1 MLIEGSHWAV
11 PCDSVTDT
19 LVFPE
24 CRHAVGRIDVGPV
37 RRPSPRQ
44 KGAVLLRGIV
54 VGSTVCLRRI
64 GEGQRRHQVGF
75 GRFLANS
82 KVTTDRLIAGWSD
95 QTAIAASGRHVLA
108 IQDTSEIS
116 FHTTSE
122 RQRGLGEIGKG
133 GRARGVLLHAMLALD
148 ANSGACLG
156 LAGGQIW
163 TRRGRVKV
171 AHQKRPS
178 KDKESHR
185 WIATA
190 EQGKQTL
197 AAASMVT
204 MVSDRESDI
213 FAVWANVPE
222 ANVQLIIRS
231 MHDRRLADGSSLYE
245 TATAFPVCGTRTI
258 DVPEREKRPARSAKL
273 RLRFGAVELAR
284 PRRRLDR
291 DLPPSVPL
299 TFIEVIEQDPPR
311 GAEPVDWRL
320 LTTHPIVD
328 AKAAWQI
335 VDWYKMRWAIEQFW
349 RLLKLQ
355 GLNLEDSQLQTAERL
370 IKLTA
375 IAAKAAITTF
385 QLLQARDGRSQ
396 EPAST
401 AFADQEIAL
410 LDKLNAHTE
419 GTTALQK
426 NPHPKASL
434 AWASWIIAKLG
445 GWDGYPS
452 SKPPGPITFKHGL
465 NQFHTMARAW
475 KIANVCIP

>member
-1 MLIEGSHWAV
+1 MMVSGFHQTV

-19 LVFPE
+19 LVVPE
-24 CRHAVGRIDVGPV
+24 CRHVIGRIEVGPV

-44 KGAVLLRGIV
+44 KGAVLLRGMV
-54 VGSTVCLRRI
+54 ARSTVCLRRL

-82 KVTTDRLIAGWSD
+82 KVTIDRLIAGWSD
-95 QTAIAASGRHVLA
+95 QTAVAASGRHVLA

-116 FHTTSE
+116 FHTTAE
-122 RQRGLGEIGKG
+122 RRRGLGEIGKG
-133 GRARGVLLHAMLALD
+133 GRARGLLLHAMLALD

-171 AHQKRPS
+171 AHQKRRS

-190 EQGKQTL
+190 KQGKQVL
-197 AAASMVT
+197 AAASTVT

-213 FAVWANVPE
+213 FAVWASVPE
-222 ANVQLIIRS
+222 ENVHLITRS
-231 MHDRRLADGSSLYE
+231 MHDRRLADGRSLYK
-245 TATAFPVCGTRTI
+245 TATAFPECGTRTI
-258 DVPEREKRPARSAKL
+258 DVPEREHRRTARSAKL
-273 RLRFGAVELAR
+273 SLRFGAVELAR
-284 PRRRLDR
+284 PRKER

-311 GAEPVDWRL
+311 GAEPVHWRL
-320 LTTHPIVD
+320 LTTHPIAD
-328 AKAAWQI
+328 GKAAWQI

-355 GLNLEDSQLQTAERL
+355 GLRLEDSQLQTAERL

-375 IAAKAAITTF
+375 IAAKAAVTTF
-385 QLLQARDGRSQ
+385 QLLQARDGRSN
-396 EPAST
+396 EPASL
-401 AFADQEIAL
+401 AFSDHEIAL
-410 LDKLNAHTE
+410 LDKLNARTE
-419 GTTALQK
+419 GATTLQK
-426 NPHPKASL
+426 NPHAKASL
-434 AWASWIIAKLG
+434 AWAAWIIAKLG

-465 NQFHTMARAW
+465 ERFHTMVQAW
-475 KIANVCIP
+475 SIQNVCIP

>member
-1 MLIEGSHWAV
+1 M
-11 PCDSVTDT
+11 
-19 LVFPE
+19 
-24 CRHAVGRIDVGPV
+24 
-37 RRPSPRQ
+37 
-44 KGAVLLRGIV
+44 V

-75 GRFLANS
+75 GRFLANR

-95 QTAIAASGRHVLA
+95 QTAVAASGRHVLA
-108 IQDTSEIS
+108 IQDTSEVS

-122 RQRGLGEIGKG
+122 HQRGLGEIGKG
-133 GRARGVLLHAMLALD
+133 GRARGLLLHAMLALD
-148 ANSGACLG
+148 ADTGACLG

-171 AHQKRPS
+171 AHQKRRS
-178 KDKESHR
+178 NDKESHR

-197 AAASMVT
+197 AAASVVT

-222 ANVQLIIRS
+222 ENVHLIIRS
-231 MHDRRLADGSSLYE
+231 MHDRRLADGRSLYE
-245 TATAFPVCGTRTI
+245 TATAFAVRGTRTT
-258 DVPEREKRPARSAKL
+258 DLPEREHKRTARSAKL
-273 RLRFGAVELAR
+273 SLRFGAVELAR

-291 DLPPSVPL
+291 DLPPSVRL

-320 LTTHPIVD
+320 LTTHPVAN
-328 AKAAWQI
+328 AKDAWQI

-355 GLNLEDSQLQTAERL
+355 GLRLEDSQLQTAERL

-375 IAAKAAITTF
+375 IAAKAAVATF
-385 QLLQARDGRSQ
+385 QLLQARDGRSH
-396 EPAST
+396 EPASL
-401 AFADQEIAL
+401 AFSDHEIAL
-410 LDKLNAHTE
+410 LDKLNTRAE
-419 GTTALQK
+419 GATALQK
-426 NPHPKASL
+426 NPHAKASL
-434 AWASWIIAKLG
+434 AWAAWIIAKLG

-452 SKPPGPITFKHGL
+452 SKPPGPITFKHGRDR
-465 NQFHTMARAW
+465 FHTMAQAW
-475 KIANVCIP
+475 SIQNVCIP

>member
-1 MLIEGSHWAV
+1 M
-11 PCDSVTDT
+11 
-19 LVFPE
+19 
-24 CRHAVGRIDVGPV
+24 
-37 RRPSPRQ
+37 
-44 KGAVLLRGIV
+44 V
-54 VGSTVCLRRI
+54 VGSTVCLRRL
-64 GEGQRRHQVGF
+64 GDGQRRRQVGF
-75 GRFLANS
+75 GRFLANR
-82 KVTTDRLIAGWSD
+82 KVTVGRLIAGWSD

-122 RQRGLGEIGKG
+122 HRRGLGEIGKG
-133 GRARGVLLHAMLALD
+133 GRARGLLLHAMLALD

-171 AHQKRPS
+171 AHQKRRAD
-178 KDKESHR
+178 DKESYR

-197 AAASMVT
+197 AAADMVT

-213 FAVWANVPE
+213 FAVWASVPE
-222 ANVQLIIRS
+222 ETVHLITRS
-231 MHDRRLADGSSLYE
+231 MHDRRLADGSFLYE
-245 TATAFPVCGTRTI
+245 TAAAFPVCGTRTI
-258 DVPEREKRPARSAKL
+258 ALPEREHKRTARSAKL
-273 RLRFGAVELAR
+273 SLRFGAVELAH
-284 PRRRLDR
+284 PRRKVER
-291 DLPPSVPL
+291 DLPQSVPL
-299 TFIEVIEQDPPR
+299 TFIEVIEQGPPH

-320 LTTHPIVD
+320 LTTHPVSN
-328 AKAAWQI
+328 AKDAWQI

-355 GLNLEDSQLQTAERL
+355 GLRLEDSQLQTAERL

-375 IAAKAAITTF
+375 IAAKAAVTTF
-385 QLLQARDGRSQ
+385 QLLQARDGHSH

-401 AFADQEIAL
+401 AFADHESAL
-410 LDKLNAHTE
+410 LDKLNTHTE
-419 GTTALQK
+419 GATALQK

-434 AWASWIIAKLG
+434 AWAAWIIARLG

-465 NQFHTMARAW
+465 HQFHTMARAW